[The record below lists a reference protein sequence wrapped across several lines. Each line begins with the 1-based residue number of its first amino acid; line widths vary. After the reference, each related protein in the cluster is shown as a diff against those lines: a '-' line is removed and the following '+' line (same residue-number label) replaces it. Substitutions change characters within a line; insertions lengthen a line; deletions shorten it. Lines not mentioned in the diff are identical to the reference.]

1 MNIGIMGKI
10 HPDGLEVFKNNNIS
24 FIDLESFDKDYL
36 IKNLKNVDGIV
47 LRTAKLDKDILKEL
61 TKLKIVSRHGV
72 GYDNVDIDFLNKNK
86 IALAITGTANSV
98 SVAEHVMTMILNL
111 TKNIVNY
118 DKLVKNGNFV
128 KKYEIGDFF
137 ELFNKKILILGFG
150 RIGKALAKRCLS
162 FEMKVYVYD
171 PFVPEEEINKYN
183 CISIDKSSG
192 FEIAD
197 YISIHLPLNKDTK
210 KLISYKE
217 FKIFKKNTI
226 LINTARGGIVDEK
239 ALYEALKNNDI
250 LGAGLDVYEEEP
262 LNDSPLFS
270 LNNII
275 LTPHNAALTL
285 ECRKRMSIE
294 SCMNVF
300 NYLKNKNELNKNNI
314 VNFSNLNF

>member
-47 LRTAKLDKDILKEL
+47 LRTARLDKDILKEL

-118 DKLVKNGNFV
+118 DKLVKSGNFA
-128 KKYEIGDFF
+128 KKYEIGDFY
-137 ELFNKKILILGFG
+137 ELYNKKILILGFG
-150 RIGKALAKRCLS
+150 RIGKALAKRCLG
-162 FEMKVYVYD
+162 FEMQVYVYD
-171 PFVPEEEINKYN
+171 PFVSEEEINKYN

-285 ECRKRMSIE
+285 ECRKRMSVE
-294 SCMNVF
+294 ACENVF
-300 NYLKNKNELNKNNI
+300 NFLVKKNNLNTDNI
-314 VNFSNLNF
+314 VNKKLI

>member
-10 HPDGLEVFKNNNIS
+10 HPNGLEVFKNNNIS

-47 LRTAKLDKDILKEL
+47 LRTARLDKDILKEL

-72 GYDNVDIDFLNKNK
+72 GYDNVDIDFLNDNK

-118 DKLVKNGNFV
+118 DKLVKSGNFV
-128 KKYEIGDFF
+128 KKYEIGDFY
-137 ELFNKKILILGFG
+137 ELYNKKILILGFG
-150 RIGKALAKRCLS
+150 RIGKALAKRCLG
-162 FEMKVYVYD
+162 FEMQVYVYD
-171 PFVPEEEINKYN
+171 PFVSEEEINKYN

-226 LINTARGGIVDEK
+226 LINSARGGIVDEK

-294 SCMNVF
+294 ACENVF
-300 NYLKNKNELNKNNI
+300 NFLVKKNNLNTDNI
-314 VNFSNLNF
+314 VNKKLI

>member
-1 MNIGIMGKI
+1 M
-10 HPDGLEVFKNNNIS
+10 
-24 FIDLESFDKDYL
+24 
-36 IKNLKNVDGIV
+36 
-47 LRTAKLDKDILKEL
+47 
-61 TKLKIVSRHGV
+61 
-72 GYDNVDIDFLNKNK
+72 
-86 IALAITGTANSV
+86 
-98 SVAEHVMTMILNL
+98 
-111 TKNIVNY
+111 
-118 DKLVKNGNFV
+118 KLV
-128 KKYEIGDFF
+128 IF
-137 ELFNKKILILGFG
+137 ELYNKKILILGFG
-150 RIGKALAKRCLS
+150 RIGKALAKRCLG

-285 ECRKRMSIE
+285 ECRKRMSVE
-294 SCMNVF
+294 ACENVF
-300 NYLKNKNELNKNNI
+300 NFLVKKNNLNTDNV
-314 VNFSNLNF
+314 VNKKLI

>member
-24 FIDLESFDKDYL
+24 SIDLESFDKDYL

-47 LRTAKLDKDILKEL
+47 LRTARLDKDILKEL

-150 RIGKALAKRCLS
+150 RIGRALAKRCLG

-197 YISIHLPLNKDTK
+197 YVSIHLPLNKDTK

-239 ALYEALKNNDI
+239 ALYEALKNKDI

>member
-137 ELFNKKILILGFG
+137 PIL
-150 RIGKALAKRCLS
+150 
-162 FEMKVYVYD
+162 
-171 PFVPEEEINKYN
+171 
-183 CISIDKSSG
+183 
-192 FEIAD
+192 
-197 YISIHLPLNKDTK
+197 
-210 KLISYKE
+210 
-217 FKIFKKNTI
+217 
-226 LINTARGGIVDEK
+226 
-239 ALYEALKNNDI
+239 
-250 LGAGLDVYEEEP
+250 
-262 LNDSPLFS
+262 
-270 LNNII
+270 
-275 LTPHNAALTL
+275 
-285 ECRKRMSIE
+285 
-294 SCMNVF
+294 
-300 NYLKNKNELNKNNI
+300 
-314 VNFSNLNF
+314 

>member
-36 IKNLKNVDGIV
+36 IENLKNVDGIV
-47 LRTAKLDKDILKEL
+47 LRTARLDKDILKEL

-72 GYDNVDIDFLNKNK
+72 GYDNVDIDFLNDNK

-118 DKLVKNGNFV
+118 DKLVKSGNFA
-128 KKYEIGDFF
+128 KKYEIGDFY
-137 ELFNKKILILGFG
+137 ELYNKKILILGFG
-150 RIGKALAKRCLS
+150 RIGKALAKRCLG
-162 FEMKVYVYD
+162 FEMQVYVYD
-171 PFVPEEEINKYN
+171 PFVLEEEINKYN

-285 ECRKRMSIE
+285 ECRKRMSVE
-294 SCMNVF
+294 ACENVF
-300 NYLKNKNELNKNNI
+300 NFLVKKNNLNTDNI
-314 VNFSNLNF
+314 VNKKLI